1 MFLFADTSST
11 GKLSHTDFVNLL
23 NVLHP
28 YDKTRYVEGKA
39 LRARFCQAVHEFV
52 FFRYNIYYHV
62 DPLGCCGLHI
72 LRI

>member
-1 MFLFADTSST
+1 
-11 GKLSHTDFVNLL
+11 
-23 NVLHP
+23 
-28 YDKTRYVEGKA
+28 
-39 LRARFCQAVHEFV
+39 VHEFV